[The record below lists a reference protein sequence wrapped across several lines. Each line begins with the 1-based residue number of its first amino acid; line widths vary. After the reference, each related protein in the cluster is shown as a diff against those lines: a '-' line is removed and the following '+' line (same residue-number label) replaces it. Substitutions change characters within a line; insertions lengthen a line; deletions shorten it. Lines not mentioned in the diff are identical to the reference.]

1 MRKIDLGVHICVII
15 VLICALSVK
24 IGVFMHISLDQFD
37 HQILR
42 ALERDGALT
51 NAQLSER
58 VNLSTSQCSRRRVRL
73 EKEGVISGY
82 GARLN
87 ATAMGITLRAIVR
100 VNLQSHNAGIEH
112 EFNKMLAR
120 HDEIVEAFSVA
131 GDADYILI
139 LQCNNLN
146 DFADFIHSTLLP
158 QPMIGQVRSE
168 IVLKDLKRHGQNKL
182 P

>member
-1 MRKIDLGVHICVII
+1 MGYY
-15 VLICALSVK
+15 
-24 IGVFMHISLDQFD
+24 MHISLDPFD

-42 ALERDGALT
+42 ALERNGALT
-51 NAQLSER
+51 NSQLSDL

-73 EKEGVISGY
+73 EKDGIISGY
-82 GARLN
+82 HARLN
-87 ATAMGITLRAIVR
+87 ATAMGVTLRAVVR
-100 VNLQSHNAGIEH
+100 VNLHSHNASIEK
-112 EFNKMLAR
+112 EFNKMLAQ

-146 DFADFIHSTLLP
+146 DFADFIHTTLLP